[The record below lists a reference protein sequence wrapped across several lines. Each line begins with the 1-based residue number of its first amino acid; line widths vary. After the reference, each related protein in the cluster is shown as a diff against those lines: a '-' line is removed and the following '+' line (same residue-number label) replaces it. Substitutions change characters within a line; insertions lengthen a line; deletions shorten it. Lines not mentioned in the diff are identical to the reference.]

1 MGDIL
6 IFGELKNNA
15 PKKVA
20 FELVGKA
27 SQLAPQIGGKV
38 VVALLTTD
46 DNDFAKGFGAY
57 GADKVVILK
66 NAAFSAYNTEIFSDA
81 LVKLIGEISPS
92 AVLIGATVLGKD
104 LAPRVAAAL
113 NVGLAPDCV
122 EINAADGKLVAKRP
136 VYAGKALTDVVISST
151 PQVITIRP
159 NVLGLVNTTD
169 KAAELVAKEISV
181 IEPKAKL
188 VEIVEPETKR
198 PDVTEADRIVSGGR
212 GMKSKEEF
220 FQLLEPLADVLGAA
234 IGASRAAVDSGFAE
248 QALQVGQTGK
258 VVNPT
263 LYMAFGISGAIQH
276 LAGMRNSKFI
286 VAVNKDPEAPIFSFA
301 DFGVV
306 DDLFKVVPILTEELR
321 KEVGK

>member
-6 IFGELKNNA
+6 IFGELKDNT

-38 VVALLTTD
+38 VVALLTTG
-46 DNDFAKGFGAY
+46 DNDFAKSFGAY
-57 GADKVVILK
+57 GADKVIILK
-66 NAAFSAYNTEIFSDA
+66 NAAFESYNTEIFADA
-81 LVKLIGEISPS
+81 LVKLIGELNPQ
-92 AVLIGATVLGKD
+92 AVLFGASVLGKD

-113 NVGLAPDCV
+113 NVGIAPDCV
-122 EINAADGKLVAKRP
+122 EVSVADGKLVAKRP
-136 VYAGKALTDVVISST
+136 VYAGKALTDVVIESI
-151 PQVITIRP
+151 PQIITVRP
-159 NVLGLVNTTD
+159 NVLGLINTID
-169 KAAELVAKEISV
+169 KTAELEIKDVSV

-188 VEIVEPETKR
+188 VEVVEPETKR

-220 FQLLEPLADVLGAA
+220 FKYLEPLADVLGAA
-234 IGASRAAVDSGFAE
+234 IGASRAAVDSGFAD

-301 DFGVV
+301 DFGIV
-306 DDLFKVVPILTEELR
+306 DDLFKIIPILTEELK
-321 KEVGK
+321 KEIGK